1 MAGRGSAGET
11 IGLFLLA
18 TFLAAAAGVFTML
31 ILLYASNLMGSAVP
45 VTWLE
50 ALVGAVVG
58 LLGGLLLTMVGHQLG
73 DAQTA
78 EQRAKRTVSAAILG
92 GALAML
98 ILVICGWLTGPW
110 TLIGH

>member
-18 TFLAAAAGVFTML
+18 AFLAAVVGVFTML
-31 ILLYASNLMGSAVP
+31 ILLYVSNLMGSDVP
-45 VTWLE
+45 ITWLE

-58 LLGGLLLTMVGHQLG
+58 LFGGLLLAATGHQLG
-73 DAQTA
+73 DAQSA
-78 EQRAKRTVSAAILG
+78 EQRAKRTISAAILG

-98 ILVICGWLTGPW
+98 ILTICGWLTGPW